1 MLQKLSR
8 IVGAVV
14 LLGSGINGYAANEV
28 ATQALQ
34 CKQFTQCRYFADL
47 YAKDPEFQQAIKQA
61 FTEQK
66 MPLPAWIDHST
77 SVPMVPV
84 LIKGAS
90 FLLGLGGEQHNMPH
104 QAAFLYEPSTNR
116 IAIRYVDQHEK
127 VHFLGAD
134 NAVYVD
140 VLKQYVDPT
149 SALSQIVTSDY
160 ATLPIILNPYL
171 E

>member
-1 MLQKLSR
+1 MLHKLSR
-8 IVGAVV
+8 IISVAA
-14 LLGSGINGYAANEV
+14 LLGLSVNGYAANEV

-61 FTEQK
+61 FADQQV
-66 MPLPAWIDHST
+66 PLPTWIDHST

-84 LIKGAS
+84 IIKGQS

-104 QAAFLYEPSTNR
+104 QAAFLYEPSTKL

-127 VHFLGAD
+127 IHFLGAD
-134 NAVYVD
+134 NAVYIT